1 MAWGGS
7 LNKEGSD
14 YIRKIMEA
22 DKVIKFLENLK
33 NAIKEKEKEAVS
45 AVIEIIINRFAN
57 NSKEDI

>member
-1 MAWGGS
+1 MVWGGS

-14 YIRKIMEA
+14 YIKKLMEA

-33 NAIKEKEKEAVS
+33 NDIKEKEKETVS
-45 AVIEIIINRFAN
+45 AVIEIIINRFTN

>member
-22 DKVIKFLENLK
+22 DKLIKFLENLK

>member
-14 YIRKIMEA
+14 YVRKLMEA

-45 AVIEIIINRFAN
+45 RVIEIIINRFTS
-57 NSKEDI
+57 NSKEDT

>member
-1 MAWGGS
+1 MVWGRS

-14 YIRKIMEA
+14 YIKKLMEA

-33 NAIKEKEKEAVS
+33 NDIKEKEKETVS
-45 AVIEIIINRFAN
+45 AVIEIIINRFTN

>member
-22 DKVIKFLENLK
+22 DKLIKFLENLK

-57 NSKEDI
+57 NSKENI

>member
-14 YIRKIMEA
+14 YIRKLMEA

-33 NAIKEKEKEAVS
+33 KDIKEKEKAAVS
-45 AVIEIIINRFAN
+45 EVIEIIINRFTKD
-57 NSKEDI
+57 SIEDT

>member
-1 MAWGGS
+1 MVRGGS

-22 DKVIKFLENLK
+22 DKLIKFLENLK

-57 NSKEDI
+57 NSKENI